1 MDHPSGETSA
11 STEKNANRFLEALAV
26 LAVVVEP
33 GRSFSLT
40 LTLTTGED
48 G

>member
-1 MDHPSGETSA
+1 MNGSSQWGNI
-11 STEKNANRFLEALAV
+11 STEFRFNRFLEALAV